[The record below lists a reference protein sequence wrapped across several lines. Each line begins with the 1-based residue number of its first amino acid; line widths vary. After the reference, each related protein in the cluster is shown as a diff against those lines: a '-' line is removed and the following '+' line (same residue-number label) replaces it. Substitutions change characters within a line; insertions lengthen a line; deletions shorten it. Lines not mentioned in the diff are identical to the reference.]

1 MCCEPLSA
9 ELTGILDDL
18 RDAADEAREE
28 GFPVPSDMA
37 VTNSERLIR
46 SLCEVS
52 PGRYG
57 VYPTPDGEIS
67 IDIFNGKGSSVIL
80 LCDSVGGALCLVNI
94 EGSSRARCSG
104 TDTLPDDFAREALA
118 GLKLQI
124 PAVLSRR
131 LCSGVS

>member
-28 GFPVPSDMA
+28 GSPVPSDMA

-80 LCDSVGGALCLVNI
+80 LCGSVGGALCLVNI
-94 EGSSRARCSG
+94 EGSRRARYSR
-104 TDTLPDDFAREALA
+104 TDTLPDDFVREALA